1 MQDNKRDTNI
11 KNRLLDSV
19 GEGKVGM
26 ILENSTETCT
36 LSYLKQMTSPSTMHE
51 TGYSKPVYWDNPERW
66 DGEEVGGWG
75 LGYVDTYTCG

>member
-1 MQDNKRDTNI
+1 MQDNKIDTNI

-19 GEGKVGM
+19 GEGEVGM

-51 TGYSKPVYWDNPERW
+51 TGYSKLVYWDNPERW
-66 DGEEVGGWG
+66 DGEGGGGQG
-75 LGYVDTYTCG
+75 LGYVDPYTCG